1 MTNKE
6 IAKKLTNGKI
16 KVDELIIDQK
26 SGLVTANVM
35 DAELD
40 FIPCSFTNAETI
52 TIHTEGMTYIELSVE
67 NLIMMIDLIEQS
79 ETHYNKI

>member
-16 KVDELIIDQK
+16 KVDELIIDKK
-26 SGLVTANVM
+26 SGLATANVM

-40 FIPCSFTNAETI
+40 FIPCSFTNAGTI
-52 TIHTEGMTYIELSVE
+52 TIHTEHLTYVEFTIE
-67 NLIMMIDLIEQS
+67 NLINMIDLIEQS